1 MRAVQIITGSLAAG
15 LAAAFLSGA
24 VWAQNADI
32 DSARYVVSGDAITAV
47 GAVAGALFL
56 VIAACLFYLGVR
68 PRRDRDVGVM
78 RPSVRDKPSAPA
90 A

>member
-32 DSARYVVSGDAITAV
+32 DSARYVVSGDAITAF

-56 VIAACLFYLGVR
+56 VLAAVLFYRGVR
-68 PRRDRDVGVM
+68 PRGDRNVGAT
-78 RPSVRDKPSAPA
+78 RASARAKPASGA
-90 A
+90 

>member
-32 DSARYVVSGDAITAV
+32 DSARYIVSGDAITAV

-56 VIAACLFYLGVR
+56 VLAASLFYLGVR
-68 PRRDRDVGVM
+68 PRRDRDEGAM
-78 RPSVRDKPSAPA
+78 RPVRDKPAAPA